1 MIKRFAIYGVISA
14 LIALLILLWFG
25 LPGQLR
31 AVMTTETDDTQWTV
45 FQLETEFANLNA
57 LLANVENTSEPDSE
71 EIRFRTDITLSRV
84 GLVSNGLRR
93 SLWAG
98 SAEAREI
105 IAKLEGFTAASTA
118 LIDQPGA
125 LTGTDI
131 RRLRDLTD
139 DLRPD
144 VRRLAILGVTLGSQ
158 AKEAERVA
166 FATQLRS
173 VGFLAIV
180 LIAGLVGALFF
191 LDRLLARARRKD
203 DDLQVTADRLAS
215 TVTASLDGIVI
226 SNQLGEIIEFNEA
239 AVEIFGWSRAEIL
252 GQKMS
257 TTFVPHQHRDAHEAG
272 MQRFLST
279 GTPHVIDA
287 GRIELTALRKSGEE
301 FPIELNITSTH
312 QEGENVFIAYIRDI
326 SERKINEQKLVE
338 ARDRAERADNAK
350 SRFLTVMSHEMR
362 TPLNGILGVLDLLK
376 TTHLDKKQERFVQ
389 VAAAS
394 SEILLENVNEALDI
408 TRIESG
414 VMSLSPEVFSLRD
427 TVQRVADVL
436 RTLATEKGLTLH
448 VEIDASMTGDF
459 WGDGGRI
466 NQILTNLIG
475 NAIKFTDQGGVT
487 VTVNGIH
494 GPNETM
500 ARIQVLDTGSGIP
513 EDKFEA
519 IFEDFVALAR
529 SEGRQS
535 RGDGLGLSIARK
547 IARLMDG
554 DLNVD
559 SQQGNG
565 SSFTLSVPLQRVVTK
580 SDEPAPDVRNVTDD
594 ASKSILIVEDNA
606 INRSVLREM
615 LAGFGHAVTEAD
627 NGLEGLKKADGAEF
641 DLIIMDISMPF
652 MDGIEATRRIRQGN
666 GPNCQTYVLGLT
678 AHGREEYRL
687 KAKNAGMDGFCTK
700 PLRLSELKE
709 TLQGMK
715 DTGQSAASVS
725 GPILVDVIDDLR
737 KALGDTKT
745 QETANRFFAELEE
758 GLFSLGQKSPASEA
772 TVISEMLHKLRGSAG
787 LLGLQDIENALA
799 QASTIDDPAKYA
811 DALSQI
817 GKAADT
823 AAKAVRSLLSASDE

>member
-1 MIKRFAIYGVISA
+1 MIKRFAIYGVITA
-14 LIALLILLWFG
+14 LIVLLILLWFG

-31 AVMTTETDDTQWTV
+31 AILTTETDDTQWTV

-57 LLANVENTSEPDSE
+57 LLATVENTPSPDSE

-84 GLVSNGLRR
+84 GLVTKGLRR
-93 SLWAG
+93 TLWAE

-105 IAKLEGFTAASTA
+105 IAKLDGFTAASTA
-118 LIDQPGA
+118 LIDQPGP
-125 LTGTDI
+125 LTGNDI
-131 RRLRDLTD
+131 RRLRDLTN

-191 LDRLLARARRKD
+191 LDRLLARAHRKD
-203 DDLQVTADRLAS
+203 DDLQVTTDRLAS

-257 TTFVPHQHRDAHEAG
+257 TTFVPHQHRDAHESG

-338 ARDRAERADNAK
+338 ARDRAQRADNAK

-414 VMSLSPEVFSLRD
+414 VMSLSPEVFSLCD

-436 RTLATEKGLTLH
+436 RTLATEKGLTLN
-448 VEIDASMTGDF
+448 VEIDASMTEDF

-487 VTVNGIH
+487 VSVDGIH

-565 SSFTLSVPLQRVVTK
+565 SSFTLSIPLQRVVTK
-580 SDEPAPDVRNVTDD
+580 SHEPAPDVRHVTVD

-627 NGLEGLKKADGAEF
+627 NGLEGLKKAGGAEF

-709 TLQGMK
+709 TLQGIK
-715 DTGQSAASVS
+715 DTGKSAASVS

-737 KALGDTKT
+737 KALGDKKT

-758 GLFSLGQKSPASEA
+758 GLFSLGLKSPESEA
-772 TVISEMLHKLRGSAG
+772 TVISETLHKLRGSAG
-787 LLGLQDIENALA
+787 LLGLQDIENALE
-799 QASTIDDPAKYA
+799 QASTIDDPAKYV
-811 DALSQI
+811 DALHQI